1 MRPLVIVL
9 AAGMGVCVRACV
21 CVCVCLCAC
30 VIARVRAC
38 MRACVCVCACA
49 RACARVRVCV
59 CVCVRVCVCASL
71 CVSVCGVHK
80 AEQELQCPVFEE
92 GCAALPPTSSENK
105 GVRGQG
111 TLLEK
116 RKTPKNRFTQEN
128 RQKIDCRRF
137 SVPRPSQIVFRN
149 FVLPGHILGRCRSP

>member
-1 MRPLVIVL
+1 MAIWSGVALSSLVYVCACVSL
-9 AAGMGVCVRACV
+9 CVCVSV
-21 CVCVCLCAC
+21 CVCVCLC
-30 VIARVRAC
+30 V
-38 MRACVCVCACA
+38 
-49 RACARVRVCV
+49 
-59 CVCVRVCVCASL
+59 SL
-71 CVSVCGVHK
+71 CVCGVHK

-128 RQKIDCRRF
+128 RKK
-137 SVPRPSQIVFRN
+137 
-149 FVLPGHILGRCRSP
+149 

>member
-1 MRPLVIVL
+1 M
-9 AAGMGVCVRACV
+9 CVS
-21 CVCVCLCAC
+21 VCVCLC
-30 VIARVRAC
+30 V
-38 MRACVCVCACA
+38 
-49 RACARVRVCV
+49 
-59 CVCVRVCVCASL
+59 SL
-71 CVSVCGVHK
+71 CVCGVHK

-128 RQKIDCRRF
+128 RKIIDCRRF
-137 SVPRPSQIVFRN
+137 SVPKYRD
-149 FVLPGHILGRCRSP
+149 LPRLCVGTLSYLAIFSADVDLHDEGGDLNHGRIIMKAADRWQS